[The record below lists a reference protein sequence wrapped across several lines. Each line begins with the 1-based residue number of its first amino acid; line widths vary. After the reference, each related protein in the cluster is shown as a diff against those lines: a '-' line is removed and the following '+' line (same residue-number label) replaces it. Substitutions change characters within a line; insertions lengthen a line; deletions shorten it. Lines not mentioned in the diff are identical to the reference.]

1 MKKSDLAHCLHQ
13 DIENWEIVNIG
24 HDNISNRVELL
35 LMNFEWKGVLYGR
48 DYKEYTNKFKKII
61 LLDENA
67 FLYYEDGVL
76 FNSIQEYIKLKNGLN
91 FYRIKEIV
99 LNPENIYTTPIQSG
113 WKNILV
119 NLNIFNK
126 ESYKIKFIE
135 ELKKY
140 FAEYLN
146 ENPNEEMLEIF
157 KFIEELMSNLKNENS
172 SL

>member
-24 HDNISNRVELL
+24 YDNISKRVEFL
-35 LMNFEWKGVLYGR
+35 LMNFEWKGSHFETVH
-48 DYKEYTNKFKKII
+48 KEYTNKFRKIV

-67 FLYYEDGVL
+67 FSYYEDGVL
-76 FNSIQEYIKLKNGLN
+76 FNSIQEYVKSNNGLN
-91 FYRIKEIV
+91 IYRIKEIV

-113 WKNILV
+113 WKNILI

-126 ESYKIKFIE
+126 ESYKIKFVE

-146 ENPNEEMLEIF
+146 ENPNEEILEILN
-157 KFIEELMSNLKNENS
+157 FIEEAIID
-172 SL
+172 